1 MNWEES
7 MSLSVYNESKKKL
20 KNQKNS
26 NQMTYQLK
34 NGRSLIVSESKPN
47 YQLVDGKN
55 ITPIQWG
62 DAMHQLQK
70 NR

>member
-1 MNWEES
+1 MNC
-7 MSLSVYNESKKKL
+7 LVYLNPFFYTMR
-20 KNQKNS
+20 NN
-26 NQMTYQLK
+26 TYQLK

-62 DAMHQLQK
+62 DAMHHLQK